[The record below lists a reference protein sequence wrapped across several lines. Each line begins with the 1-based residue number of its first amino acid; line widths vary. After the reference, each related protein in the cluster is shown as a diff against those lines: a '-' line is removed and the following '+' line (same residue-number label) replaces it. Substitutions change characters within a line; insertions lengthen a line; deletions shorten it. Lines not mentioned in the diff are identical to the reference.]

1 MDSIDLNIQ
10 KDNYKEITFNG
21 DTIKVKQYLSI
32 EEKAD
37 LINVAL
43 QKSIYNGQLFDPLYL
58 DAFVKMNILYM
69 YTDIVFTQE
78 ERANE
83 LDLFDKCYC
92 SNLIEEVM
100 EEIPAEEL
108 KIIYD
113 TIKLKKE
120 EITKYNNSFS
130 GIIQNTINTFS
141 TDFEPIVKILQE
153 QGSEKIL
160 SLLKLTTESENK
172 AE

>member
-1 MDSIDLNIQ
+1 MGSIDLNIQ

-43 QKSIYNGQLFDPLYL
+43 QKSIYNRQLFDPLYL

-78 ERANE
+78 ERAKE

-92 SNLIEEVM
+92 SNLIEEVI

-113 TIKLKKE
+113 TIKNFL
-120 EITKYNNSFS
+120 
-130 GIIQNTINTFS
+130 
-141 TDFEPIVKILQE
+141 
-153 QGSEKIL
+153 
-160 SLLKLTTESENK
+160 
-172 AE
+172 

>member
-1 MDSIDLNIQ
+1 MGSIDLNIQ

-21 DTIKVKQYLSI
+21 DTIKVKQYLPI

-43 QKSIYNGQLFDPLYL
+43 QKSIYNRQLFDPLYL

-78 ERANE
+78 ERAKE

-92 SNLIEEVM
+92 SNLIEEVI

-130 GIIQNTINTFS
+130 GIIQNTLNTFA
-141 TDFEPIVKILQE
+141 TDFEPIVKMLQE
-153 QGSEKIL
+153 QGVEKVL
-160 SLLKLTTESENK
+160 SLLKLTTENENN

>member
-1 MDSIDLNIQ
+1 MDSIDLKTQ
-10 KDNYKEITFNG
+10 KNYKEITFNG
-21 DTIKVKQYLSI
+21 DIIKVKQYLSI

-69 YTDIVFTQE
+69 YTDIIFTQE
-78 ERANE
+78 ERAKE

-100 EEIPAEEL
+100 EAIPAEEL

-113 TIKLKKE
+113 TLKLKKE
-120 EITKYNNSFS
+120 EITKYNNSVS
-130 GIIQNTINTFS
+130 GVIQNTLNTFS
-141 TDFEPIVKILQE
+141 TDFEPIVKMLQE
-153 QGSEKIL
+153 QGSDKVL
-160 SLLKLTTESENK
+160 SLLKLTAENEDK

>member
-43 QKSIYNGQLFDPLYL
+43 QKSIYNRQLFDPLYL

-78 ERANE
+78 ERAKE

-92 SNLIEEVM
+92 SNLIGEVI

-130 GIIQNTINTFS
+130 GIIQNTLNTFA
-141 TDFEPIVKILQE
+141 TDFEPIVKMLQE
-153 QGSEKIL
+153 QGVEKVL
-160 SLLKLTTESENK
+160 SLLKPTTENENN